1 MNNTIKKLIATAL
14 LAVMVLSL
22 AACGGKSA
30 ASDKYAY
37 LLEDFKD
44 LELVKV
50 NTKSEGVLAEVL
62 KNGKLVVAT
71 SPDYPPAEWITEDGT
86 VYGSEMML
94 AKYIADCLG
103 VELAIETMDFNST
116 MLAVDTGK
124 TSIAISGYGWK
135 ADREESY
142 ELSNGYIGD
151 PENESYHTLICPA
164 GEESKYKS
172 LEDFVGTH
180 IIAQASSLQQMYVE
194 DQILSLDTDGTTEL
208 ELVAQL
214 DQAILSLASG
224 KCDALALDSTTAKK
238 YVEESGGKFALTGI
252 KFDLEMYGVHEGNVI
267 LAKKGETAMM
277 DAINEI
283 IDFVMEKGYYEDFY
297 MYARK
302 KAGVDE

>member
-1 MNNTIKKLIATAL
+1 MKNNAKKLIAAIL
-14 LAVMVLSL
+14 LVAMMLSF
-22 AACGGKSA
+22 AGCGTKKSSA
-30 ASDKYAY
+30 YDY

-44 LELVKV
+44 LELAKV
-50 NTKSEGVLAEVL
+50 TTKAEGVLAEVK
-62 KNGKLVVAT
+62 KNGKLVIAT

-103 VELAIETMDFNST
+103 VELVIETMDFNST
-116 MLAVDTGK
+116 MLAADTGK
-124 TSIAISGYGWK
+124 TNIAISGYGWK

-142 ELSNGYIGD
+142 ELSHGYIGD
-151 PENESYHTLICPA
+151 PDNEGYHTLICIA
-164 GEESKYKS
+164 GEEDKYKS
-172 LEDFVGTH
+172 LEDFVGAH

-194 DQILSLDTDGTTEL
+194 DQILALDPSGNTEL

-238 YVEESGGKFALTGI
+238 YVAESGGKFALTGI
-252 KFDLEMYGVHEGNVI
+252 KFDLTMYGVHEGNVI
-267 LAKKGETAMM
+267 LAKKGETAMIN
-277 DAINEI
+277 AINEI

-302 KAGVDE
+302 KAGVDEDE